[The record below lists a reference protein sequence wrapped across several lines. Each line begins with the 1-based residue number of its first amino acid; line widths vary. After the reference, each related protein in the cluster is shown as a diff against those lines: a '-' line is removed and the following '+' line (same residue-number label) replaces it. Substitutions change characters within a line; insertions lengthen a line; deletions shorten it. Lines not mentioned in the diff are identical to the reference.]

1 MDYLFLRHAE
11 TEVSDRRE
19 WHGLEDPPLSHRGRK
34 HALEAAGTLHG
45 CGHRIASIITS
56 DHCRAIETAMLFR
69 NVLNCEVVPDPQF
82 RERDLGKWAGLT
94 RCEIEERWPGYLEA
108 WRTGRI
114 SGPPDGET
122 DEQVARRVE
131 RALASHSNGST
142 QPKLVIAHAGLLRGL
157 LACQG
162 KPHEEI
168 APLSGRWLKLLPAP
182 QQILIGEG
190 ESL

>member
-11 TEVSDRRE
+11 TAVSDRRE
-19 WHGLEDPPLSHRGRK
+19 WHGPEDPPLSYGGRK

-45 CGHRIASIITS
+45 CGHGIAAIITS

-69 NVLNCEVVPDPQF
+69 NVLNCAVVCEPQL

-94 RCEIEERWPGYLEA
+94 RCEIEERWPGHLEA
-108 WRTGRI
+108 WRAGHI
-114 SGPPDGET
+114 FGPPGGET

-131 RALASHSNGST
+131 RALVSHSNGKAM
-142 QPKLVIAHAGLLRGL
+142 PKLVIAHAGLLRGL
-157 LACQG
+157 LASQG
-162 KPHEEI
+162 MPDEEI